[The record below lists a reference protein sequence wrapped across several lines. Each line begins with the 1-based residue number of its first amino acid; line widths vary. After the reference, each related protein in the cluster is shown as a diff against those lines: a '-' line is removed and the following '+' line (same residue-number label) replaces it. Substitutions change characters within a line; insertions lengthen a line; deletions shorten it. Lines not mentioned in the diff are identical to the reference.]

1 MHNLQTVSIEYFSW
15 FRGWEACLPDKFLM
29 GFLLYLVPVVKLYV
43 CFLQVQNLE
52 KERLEYEQNLSK
64 LKRLSDQRWQDVV
77 GLQAQLAEMESL
89 KTQLQQ

>member
-1 MHNLQTVSIEYFSW
+1 MYHLPTLSIEYCYW
-15 FRGWEACLPDKFLM
+15 YKVWKACLPDKFLVA
-29 GFLLYLVPVVKLYV
+29 FLLYLILVLIL
-43 CFLQVQNLE
+43 CWCLLQIQNLE

>member
-1 MHNLQTVSIEYFSW
+1 MYNFPTVSIEYFAW
-15 FRGWEACLPDKFLM
+15 YKVWKACLPDKFLM
-29 GFLLYLVPVVKLYV
+29 VFLLYLVLVVML
-43 CFLQVQNLE
+43 CWCLLQIQNLE